1 MNQSVS
7 SPWTLQDAKELYG
20 IDSWSKGYFDVSAQ
34 GEVTVQL
41 QGKADQPT
49 PIRLTEI
56 VEGVRDRGRDLP
68 VLLRFGE
75 LLESRI
81 RMLND
86 SFQNAI
92 DEVEYGGKY
101 HGVYP
106 IKVNQQQQV
115 LDSVTTYGHPYNYG
129 LEAGSKPELVAAVAY
144 LHDTNAYLVCNGY
157 KDSEFIDLALR
168 AQKMGLKVVLVV
180 EMPSEVDT
188 ILERAT
194 LLGIDPILGIR
205 VRLAAKSCGHWHHSA
220 GDKSVFGLHMTQLM
234 AVVDRLR
241 DLGKLNSLRM
251 LHFHQGSQIP
261 NIRAIREAVLEAAR
275 IYVDLVSEG
284 APMGLID
291 LGGGLAVDYEGIH
304 SSGSSSA
311 NYGINEYC
319 VDIVDVI
326 KRITDEAG
334 IPNPD
339 IISESGRAV
348 VAYYSVLIFDI
359 VDVNGFFPNG
369 QPEKI
374 PENAPGIIADF
385 YEVWDVLTE
394 KNLQECF
401 NDAIFYR
408 DQLHQMHVQGNISL
422 RERSLGEHMFAH
434 LMKRFAAMI
443 ESVDQVPEEMK
454 ELEELGVD
462 FYYGNFSLF
471 QSLPDAWAINQVF
484 PVVPLHRLLE
494 QPTRKAVLAD
504 ITCDCDGRLD
514 RFIGPN
520 GAQNA
525 LPVHE
530 LREKDDYL
538 IGVFLVG
545 AYQETLGG
553 LHNLIGDTNIVSVEL
568 DDEGRLRYT
577 HEVDGDAVGEV
588 LTYVEYD
595 LKDLRLRFRRFAE
608 EAVEQGRI
616 TPKERRSFTDAYE
629 EGLRG
634 YTYFRS

>member
-1 MNQSVS
+1 VNQPSP
-7 SPWTLQDAKELYG
+7 SPWTLQDAKDLYA
-20 IDSWSKGYFDVSAQ
+20 IDNWAKGYFGMSEE
-34 GEVTVQL
+34 GNVTVHL

-49 PIRLTEI
+49 PIPLTEI
-56 VEGVRDRGRDLP
+56 VKGVRDRGRNLP

-81 RMLND
+81 TMLNE

-92 DEVEYGGKY
+92 DEAGYTGKY
-101 HGVYP
+101 NGVYP

-115 LDSVTTYGHPYNYG
+115 LDSVTTYGRPYHYG
-129 LEAGSKPELVAAVAY
+129 LETGSKPELVAAVAY
-144 LHDTNAYLVCNGY
+144 LTDTDAYLVCNGY

-188 ILERAT
+188 ILERAA

-205 VRLAAKSCGHWHHSA
+205 VRLAAKSCGHWCHSA

-234 AVVDRLR
+234 AVVDKLR
-241 DLGKLNSLRM
+241 EVGKLDCLRM

-261 NIRAIREAVLEAAR
+261 NIRAIREAVMEATR
-275 IYVDLVSEG
+275 VYVDLVKEG

-291 LGGGLAVDYEGIH
+291 LGGGLAVDYEGNN
-304 SSGSSSA
+304 SSGGSSA
-311 NYGINEYC
+311 NYGIREYC

-334 IPNPD
+334 IANPD

-359 VDVNGFFPNG
+359 VDVNGFFPG
-369 QPEKI
+369 GEPGEI
-374 PENAPGIIADF
+374 PENASGIIKDF
-385 YEVWDVLTE
+385 YEVWEVLTE

-408 DQLHQMHVQGNISL
+408 DQLHQMHVLGNITL

-434 LMKRFAAMI
+434 LMKRFAGMLDDLEQI
-443 ESVDQVPEEMK
+443 PEEMK

-471 QSLPDAWAINQVF
+471 QSLPDAWAIDQVF

-520 GAQNA
+520 GVQHA
-525 LPVHE
+525 LPVHQLQE
-530 LREKDDYL
+530 NEDYL

-545 AYQETLGG
+545 AYQETLGD

-577 HEVDGDAVGEV
+577 HEVDGDSVGEV

-595 LKDLRLRFRRFAE
+595 LKDLRSRFRRFAE
-608 EAVEQGRI
+608 QAVEEGRI
-616 TPKERRSFTDAYE
+616 TPKERRAFTDAYD

-634 YTYFRS
+634 YTYFEA